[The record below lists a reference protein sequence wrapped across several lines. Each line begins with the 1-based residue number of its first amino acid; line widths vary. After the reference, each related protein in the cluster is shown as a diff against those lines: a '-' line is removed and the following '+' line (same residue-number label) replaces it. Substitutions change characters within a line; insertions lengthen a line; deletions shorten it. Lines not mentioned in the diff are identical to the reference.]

1 MKRLA
6 SLVVCAS
13 LALGTSAAWA
23 EEQTPSVQP
32 APAPAKVKPV
42 KEKKICKREEEK
54 GSRLGGKTTCM
65 TKAEWDEISFR
76 QRMEIERKIHQ
87 GPAPQ

>member
-6 SLVVCAS
+6 SLALCAS
-13 LALGTSAAWA
+13 LALGSSAVWA
-23 EEQTPSVQP
+23 EEQTPAAQ
-32 APAPAKVKPV
+32 PAPAKVKPV

-65 TKAEWDEISFR
+65 TKAEWDEVSFR

>member
-6 SLVVCAS
+6 SLLICAS
-13 LALGTSAAWA
+13 FAFGGSAALA
-23 EEQTPSVQP
+23 DPPASQPVSTPASS
-32 APAPAKVKPV
+32 PAKPA

-54 GSRLGGKTTCM
+54 GSRLGGKTTCR
-65 TKAEWDEISFR
+65 TKAEWDEMSFR
-76 QRMEIERKIHQ
+76 ERMEIERKIHQ